1 MQATNNRRDSY
12 RFGMH
17 AEKMAAWYLRA
28 KGYTILAERYR
39 NVMGEID
46 VLARKGNALV
56 AVEVKAR
63 KTMQACEESI
73 TPMKQQRVTRAM
85 QGALADKK
93 ITGLARG
100 KGPNIRFDVI
110 WITPW
115 RMPKHIKD
123 AWRP

>member
-1 MQATNNRRDSY
+1 MQARNNRRDSY
-12 RFGMH
+12 RFGIH

-63 KTMQACEESI
+63 QTLRSCEDSI

-85 QGALADKK
+85 EGALADKK
-93 ITGLARG
+93 ITGLASTRS
-100 KGPNIRFDVI
+100 PNIRFDVI

>member
-1 MQATNNRRDSY
+1 MKSANKRIASY
-12 RFGMH
+12 RFGIH
-17 AEKMAAWYLRA
+17 AEKIAAWYLRA
-28 KGYTILAERYR
+28 KGYAVLAERYR

-46 VLARKGNALV
+46 VLASKANTLV

-63 KTMQACEESI
+63 ATMQACEESI
-73 TPMKQQRVTRAM
+73 TPRKQLRVTRAM
-85 QGALADKK
+85 EAALADKK

-100 KGPNIRFDVI
+100 KSPNIRFDVI

>member
-1 MQATNNRRDSY
+1 MKKNNRRVASY
-12 RFGMH
+12 RFGLH
-17 AEKMAAWYLRA
+17 AEKIAAWYLRA
-28 KGYTILAERYR
+28 KGYTIVGERYR

-46 VLARKGNALV
+46 ILAYRAQTLV

-63 KTMQACEESI
+63 ATMQACEESI
-73 TPMKQQRVTRAM
+73 TPHKQGRIERTM
-85 QGALADKK
+85 QVALADKK

-100 KGPNIRFDVI
+100 KSPNIRFDVI

-115 RMPKHIKD
+115 RMPTHIKD

>member
-1 MQATNNRRDSY
+1 MARHNTRKQSY
-12 RFGMH
+12 LFGIH

-46 VLARKGNALV
+46 VLAVKQNTLV

-73 TPMKQQRVTRAM
+73 TPLKQQRVTRAM
-85 QGALADKK
+85 QGVLADKK
-93 ITGLARG
+93 ITGLARTHS
-100 KGPNIRFDVI
+100 PNIRFDVI

>member
-1 MQATNNRRDSY
+1 MPKADKRIKSY
-12 RFGMH
+12 RFGIH

-28 KGYTILAERYR
+28 KGYTVIAERYR

-46 VLARKGNALV
+46 VLAMRRNTIV

-63 KTMQACEESI
+63 ATMQACAESI
-73 TPMKQQRVTRAM
+73 TPHKQGRIERTM
-85 QGALADKK
+85 QAALADKK

-115 RMPKHIKD
+115 RMPIHIKD